1 LLDTNSRV
9 ITTSWNSSKGID
21 VDDNTVLFSMT
32 FLANATVNTED
43 IFTINSRY
51 TESEA
56 YNGTDLFDVVLEF
69 NGNRVESVFELYQN
83 TPNPFKE
90 ETSISFNLPQAGAVT
105 LRIMDVSGRTLKL
118 IDMDAAQGMNTISLD
133 RVEFKATGVLYYQLE
148 SADNT
153 ATKKMI
159 IVD

>member
-1 LLDTNSRV
+1 
-9 ITTSWNSSKGID
+9 
-21 VDDNTVLFSMT
+21 MT
-32 FLANATVNTED
+32 FLANTTVNTEEL
-43 IFTINSRY
+43 FTINSRY

-69 NGNRVESVFELYQN
+69 NGNATESAFELYQN

-90 ETSISFNLPQAGAVT
+90 ETTISFNLPQAGAAT
-105 LRIMDVSGRTLKL
+105 LRITDISGRTLKL
-118 IDMDAAQGMNTISLD
+118 IKLDDAVKGMNSVKLTRD
-133 RVEFKATGVLYYQLE
+133 EFDATGVLYYQLE

-153 ATKKMI
+153 ATLKMI